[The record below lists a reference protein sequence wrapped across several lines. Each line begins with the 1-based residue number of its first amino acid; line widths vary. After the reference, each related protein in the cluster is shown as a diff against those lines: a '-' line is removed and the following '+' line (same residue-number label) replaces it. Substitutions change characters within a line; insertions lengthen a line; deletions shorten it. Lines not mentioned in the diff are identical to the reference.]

1 MLTCRRAD
9 TTYDGFIQGLDSM
22 EGQVDER
29 WKEVQEKEVRLS
41 VVSCK
46 ACARGKGTDQRA
58 TLSIPSENTVANAAK
73 D

>member
-1 MLTCRRAD
+1 
-9 TTYDGFIQGLDSM
+9 M
-22 EGQVDER
+22 EGQIDER
-29 WKEVQEKEVRLS
+29 WKEVQEKEVRLC

-46 ACARGKGTDQRA
+46 ACARGKGTDQLA

>member
-1 MLTCRRAD
+1 
-9 TTYDGFIQGLDSM
+9 M

-73 D
+73 DS